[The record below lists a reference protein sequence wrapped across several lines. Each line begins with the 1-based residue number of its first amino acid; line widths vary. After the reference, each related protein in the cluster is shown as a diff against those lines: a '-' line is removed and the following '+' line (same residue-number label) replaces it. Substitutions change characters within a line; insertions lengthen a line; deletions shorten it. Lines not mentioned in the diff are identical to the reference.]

1 MEIIDGKIC
10 LTFEELTGRIMT
22 TANLNNL
29 VRRNKVKQV
38 QKGGNGR
45 VALYELDSLAL
56 KWRTEVYKRYP
67 DLQEQAES
75 REFIDTVEPDG
86 AALNFYQTYT
96 LADGRHLPE
105 DKVLE
110 YASNAAIMIAFRR
123 CWDAHVSKRQRT
135 GKKAVAGKEFW
146 ARAAAALPRLSD
158 RFPHSLPGSPRRL
171 QMKCAEY
178 VRDGYVC
185 FISGKFLNGN
195 AGKVLTDEQTGY
207 LATLISNPNNV
218 QDTVVAKAYN
228 VKARALGWKEITAAA
243 VGVWREKL
251 QLEAAAG
258 RLGVTNFRNRK
269 TMQVKR
275 SRPTAPFLMCS
286 LDGWTVELLYQKTKT
301 DSKGHN
307 ITTYTN
313 RLTIVV
319 VLDPC
324 VDYPMG
330 YAVGDHECPELIK
343 AALRNAAI
351 HSRELTG
358 EMLRYNQVQ
367 SDRYAIKTMTDLY
380 AVLGDKVIPAQA
392 HNAKSKP
399 VEPYFKHLNMTYC
412 QLFPNWAGYGVT
424 TDPMRQPNS
433 EALNKRRHS
442 FPDEA
447 GLRAQI
453 DEIMRLERA
462 QKIGKL
468 MEKLA
473 KLKPEHRLPMSRE
486 MYLLNFGAET
496 GFKNVLEGCGL
507 RPTILGVKR
516 DYDCFDLTFRDH
528 ASERWTVKYDPEDL
542 TQVLA
547 VNEAGTRR
555 YMLEEKYVQP
565 MALAD
570 RKPGDAE
577 QLQRVRDFNK
587 ELEAETARR
596 MGDHF
601 EGARRVIER
610 AAELPIHGTPAL
622 GACMEDRLML
632 TDSRGQ
638 HKDNRSRK
646 RLAAADIGSHT
657 VAELKVEA
665 LEVETVEVPVTRQGD
680 AVESVKVND
689 YSIF

>member
-1 MEIIDGKIC
+1 METINGTIC
-10 LTFEELTGRIMT
+10 ISHAELTGRIIT
-22 TANLNNL
+22 TANLNAL
-29 VRRNKVKQV
+29 VRKNQVKQMR
-38 QKGGNGR
+38 KGGNGR
-45 VALYELDSLAL
+45 TALYAVESLPL

-67 DLQEQAES
+67 DLQEQADS

-86 AALNFYQTYT
+86 KALSFYQDYK
-96 LADGRHLPE
+96 LSDGRNLPD

-110 YASNAAIMIAFRR
+110 YASNAAIMNAFRR
-123 CWDAHVSKRQRT
+123 RWEAHVSKRQRS
-135 GKKAVAGKEFW
+135 GKRTTLAKEFW
-146 ARAAAALPRLSD
+146 SRAAAALPRLAD
-158 RFPHSLPGSPRRL
+158 HFPHSLPGSPRRL
-171 QMKCAEY
+171 QMKFAEY
-178 VRDGYVC
+178 VSSGYEC

-218 QDTVVAKAYN
+218 QDTVVAKFYN
-228 VKARALGWKEITAAA
+228 AKARMLGWKEITAAA

-258 RLGVTNFRNRK
+258 RLGVTSFRANK

-286 LDGWTVELLYQKTKT
+286 LDGWTVELLYQKTRT
-301 DSKGHN
+301 DKKGHN
-307 ITTYTN
+307 VTTYTN

-351 HSRELTG
+351 HSREITG

-367 SDRYAIKTMTDLY
+367 SDRYAIKSMTELY

-392 HNAKSKP
+392 HNAKAKP
-399 VEPYFKHLNMTYC
+399 VEPYFNHLNTTYC
-412 QLFPNWAGYGVT
+412 QLCPNWSGFGVT
-424 TDPMRQPNS
+424 TNPKRQPNS

-453 DEIMRLERA
+453 DEMMRLERQ

-473 KLKPEHRLPMSRE
+473 NLKPEHRLPMSRE

-507 RPTILGVKR
+507 RPTILGMKR

-528 ASERWTVKYDPEDL
+528 ASERWTVKYDPDDL
-542 TQVLA
+542 HEVLA
-547 VNEAGTRR
+547 VSEDGTRR

-577 QLQRVRDFNK
+577 QLQRVHDYNK
-587 ELEAETARR
+587 ALEAETGRR
-596 MGDHF
+596 LADHF
-601 EGARRVIER
+601 EDARRVIER

-622 GACMEDRLML
+622 GACIEDRLLL

-646 RLAAADIGSHT
+646 RLAAADIES
-657 VAELKVEA
+657 
-665 LEVETVEVPVTRQGD
+665 LEVETVEIPVTRQGD
-680 AVESVKVND
+680 EVENVTVND

>member
-1 MEIIDGKIC
+1 METINGTIC
-10 LTFEELTGRIMT
+10 ISHAELTGRIIT
-22 TANLNNL
+22 TANLNAL
-29 VRRNKVKQV
+29 VRKNQVKQMR
-38 QKGGNGR
+38 KGGNGR
-45 VALYELDSLAL
+45 TALYAVESLPL

-67 DLQEQAES
+67 DLQEQADS

-86 AALNFYQTYT
+86 KALSFYQDYK
-96 LADGRHLPE
+96 LSDGRNLPD

-110 YASNAAIMIAFRR
+110 YASNAAIMNAFRR
-123 CWDAHVSKRQRT
+123 RWEAHVSKRQRS
-135 GKKAVAGKEFW
+135 GKRTTLAKEFW
-146 ARAAAALPRLSD
+146 NRAAAALPRLAD
-158 RFPHSLPGSPRRL
+158 HFPHSLPGSPRRL
-171 QMKCAEY
+171 QMKFAEY
-178 VRDGYVC
+178 VSSGYEC

-218 QDTVVAKAYN
+218 QDTVVAKFYN
-228 VKARALGWKEITAAA
+228 AKARMLGWKEITAAA

-258 RLGVTNFRNRK
+258 RLGVTSFRANK

-286 LDGWTVELLYQKTKT
+286 LDGWTVELLYQKTRT
-301 DSKGHN
+301 DKKGHN
-307 ITTYTN
+307 VTTYTN

-351 HSRELTG
+351 HSREITG

-367 SDRYAIKTMTDLY
+367 SDRYAIKSMTELY

-392 HNAKSKP
+392 HNAKAKP
-399 VEPYFKHLNMTYC
+399 VEPYFNHLNTTYC
-412 QLFPNWAGYGVT
+412 QLCPNWSGFGVT
-424 TDPMRQPNS
+424 TNPKRQPNS

-453 DEIMRLERA
+453 DEMMRLERQ

-473 KLKPEHRLPMSRE
+473 NLKPEHRLPMSRE

-507 RPTILGVKR
+507 RPTILGMKR

-528 ASERWTVKYDPEDL
+528 ASERWTVKYDPDDL
-542 TQVLA
+542 HEVLA
-547 VNEAGTRR
+547 VSEDGTRR

-577 QLQRVRDFNK
+577 QLQRVHDYNK
-587 ELEAETARR
+587 ALEAETGRR
-596 MGDHF
+596 LADHF
-601 EGARRVIER
+601 EDARRVIER

-622 GACMEDRLML
+622 GACIEDRLLL

-646 RLAAADIGSHT
+646 RLAAADI
-657 VAELKVEA
+657 EA
-665 LEVETVEVPVTRQGD
+665 LEVETVEIPVTRQGD
-680 AVESVKVND
+680 EVENVTVND

>member
-1 MEIIDGKIC
+1 MKIINGTLCISHA
-10 LTFEELTGRIMT
+10 ELTGRIIT
-22 TANLNNL
+22 TANLKAQ
-29 VRRNKVKQV
+29 VRKGQVKQV
-38 QKGGNGR
+38 VKGGNGR
-45 VALYELDSLAL
+45 QAWYAVDSFAL

-67 DLQEQAES
+67 DAKEQAES
-75 REFIDTVEPDG
+75 REFMDTVEPDG
-86 AALNFYQTYT
+86 AAFDFFQSYT
-96 LADGRHLPE
+96 LSDGRHLPE

-110 YASNAAIMIAFRR
+110 YASNAAIMNAFRR
-123 CWDAHVSKRQRT
+123 CWDAHVSKRQRS
-135 GKKAVAGKEFW
+135 GKRTTLAKEFW
-146 ARAAAALPRLSD
+146 ARAAAALPRLAD

-171 QMKCAEY
+171 SMKCAEY
-178 VRDGYVC
+178 VREGYAC

-195 AGKVLTDEQTGY
+195 AGKVLTDEQVGY

-228 VKARALGWKEITAAA
+228 AKARLLGWKEITVAA

-258 RLGVTNFRNRK
+258 RLGVANFRNHK

-286 LDGWTVELLYQKTKT
+286 LDGWTVELLYQKTRT
-301 DSKGHN
+301 DKKGHN
-307 ITTYTN
+307 VTTYTN

-343 AALRNAAI
+343 AALRNAAV

-358 EMLRYNQVQ
+358 QMLRYNQVQ
-367 SDRYAIKTMTDLY
+367 SDRYAISCMKDLY

-392 HNAKSKP
+392 HNAKAKP
-399 VEPYFKHLNMTYC
+399 VEPYFNHLNTTYC
-412 QLFPNWAGYGVT
+412 QLCANWGGYGVT
-424 TDPMRQPNS
+424 TNPKRQPNS
-433 EALNKRRHS
+433 EALNRRRHS

-447 GLRAQI
+447 GVRAQI
-453 DEIMRLERA
+453 DEMMRLERK

-473 KLKPEHRLPMSRE
+473 NLKPEHTLPMSRE

-528 ASERWTVKYDPEDL
+528 ASERWTVRYDPDDL
-542 TQVLA
+542 HDVLA
-547 VNEAGTRR
+547 VSEDGTHR

-577 QLQRVRDFNK
+577 QLQRVRDYNVA
-587 ELEAETARR
+587 LEAETGRR
-596 MGDHF
+596 LAHHY
-601 EGARRVIER
+601 EGAKRTIER
-610 AAELPIHGTPAL
+610 TRELPIYGTPAL
-622 GACMEDRLML
+622 GACLEDKLML

-646 RLAAADIGSHT
+646 RLAAADI
-657 VAELKVEA
+657 EA
-665 LEVETVEVPVTRQGD
+665 LEVETVEIPVTRQGD
-680 AVESVKVND
+680 AVEAYQVND

>member
-1 MEIIDGKIC
+1 METINGTIC
-10 LTFEELTGRIMT
+10 ISHAELTGRIIT
-22 TANLNNL
+22 TANLNAL
-29 VRRNKVKQV
+29 VRKNQVKQMR
-38 QKGGNGR
+38 KGGNGR
-45 VALYELDSLAL
+45 TALYAVESLPL

-67 DLQEQAES
+67 DLQEQADS

-86 AALNFYQTYT
+86 KALSFYQDYK
-96 LADGRHLPE
+96 LSDGRNLPD

-110 YASNAAIMIAFRR
+110 YASNAAIMNAFRR
-123 CWDAHVSKRQRT
+123 RWEAHVSKRQRS
-135 GKKAVAGKEFW
+135 GKRTTLAKEFW
-146 ARAAAALPRLSD
+146 SRAAAALPRLAD
-158 RFPHSLPGSPRRL
+158 HFPHSLPGSPRRL
-171 QMKCAEY
+171 QMKFAEY
-178 VRDGYVC
+178 VSSGYEC

-218 QDTVVAKAYN
+218 QDTVVAKFYN
-228 VKARALGWKEITAAA
+228 AKARMLGWKEITAAA

-258 RLGVTNFRNRK
+258 RLGVTSFRANK

-286 LDGWTVELLYQKTKT
+286 LDGWTVELLYKKTRT
-301 DSKGHN
+301 DKKGHN
-307 ITTYTN
+307 VTTYTN

-351 HSRELTG
+351 HSREITG

-367 SDRYAIKTMTDLY
+367 SDRYAIKSMTELY

-392 HNAKSKP
+392 HNAKAKP
-399 VEPYFKHLNMTYC
+399 VEPYFNHLNTTYC
-412 QLFPNWAGYGVT
+412 QLCPNWSGFGVT
-424 TDPMRQPNS
+424 TNPKRQPNS

-453 DEIMRLERA
+453 DEMMRLERQ

-473 KLKPEHRLPMSRE
+473 NLKPEHRLPMSRE

-507 RPTILGVKR
+507 RPTILGMKR

-528 ASERWTVKYDPEDL
+528 ASERWTVKYDPDDL
-542 TQVLA
+542 HEVLA
-547 VNEAGTRR
+547 VSEDGTRR

-577 QLQRVRDFNK
+577 QLQRVHDYNK
-587 ELEAETARR
+587 ALEAETGRR
-596 MGDHF
+596 LADHF
-601 EGARRVIER
+601 EDARRVIER

-622 GACMEDRLML
+622 GACIEDRLLL

-646 RLAAADIGSHT
+646 RLAAADI
-657 VAELKVEA
+657 EA
-665 LEVETVEVPVTRQGD
+665 LEVETVEIPVTRQGD
-680 AVESVKVND
+680 EVENVTVND

>member
-1 MEIIDGKIC
+1 METINGTIC
-10 LTFEELTGRIMT
+10 ISHAELTGRIIT
-22 TANLNNL
+22 TANLNAL
-29 VRRNKVKQV
+29 VRKNQVKQMR
-38 QKGGNGR
+38 KGGNGR
-45 VALYELDSLAL
+45 TALYAVESLPL

-67 DLQEQAES
+67 DLQEQADS

-86 AALNFYQTYT
+86 KALSFYQDYK
-96 LADGRHLPE
+96 LSDGRNLPD

-110 YASNAAIMIAFRR
+110 YASNAAIMNAFRR
-123 CWDAHVSKRQRT
+123 RWEAHVSKRQRS
-135 GKKAVAGKEFW
+135 GKRTTLAKEFW
-146 ARAAAALPRLSD
+146 SRAAAALPRLAD
-158 RFPHSLPGSPRRL
+158 HFPHSLPGSPRRL
-171 QMKCAEY
+171 QMKFAEY
-178 VRDGYVC
+178 VSSGYEC

-195 AGKVLTDEQTGY
+195 AGKVLTDEQTGH

-218 QDTVVAKAYN
+218 QDTVVAKFYN
-228 VKARALGWKEITAAA
+228 AKARMLGWKEITAAA

-251 QLEAAAG
+251 QLESAAG
-258 RLGVTNFRNRK
+258 RLGVTSFRANK

-286 LDGWTVELLYQKTKT
+286 LDGWTVELLYQKTIT
-301 DSKGHN
+301 DKKGHN
-307 ITTYTN
+307 VTTYTN

-351 HSRELTG
+351 HSREITG

-367 SDRYAIKTMTDLY
+367 SDRYAIKSMTELY

-392 HNAKSKP
+392 HNAKAKP
-399 VEPYFKHLNMTYC
+399 VEPYFNHLNTTYC
-412 QLFPNWAGYGVT
+412 QLCPNWSGFGVT
-424 TDPMRQPNS
+424 TNPKRQPNS

-453 DEIMRLERA
+453 DEMMRLERQ

-473 KLKPEHRLPMSRE
+473 NLKPEHRLPMSRE

-507 RPTILGVKR
+507 RPTILGMKR

-528 ASERWTVKYDPEDL
+528 ASERWTVKYDPDDL
-542 TQVLA
+542 HEVLA
-547 VNEAGTRR
+547 VSEDGTRR

-577 QLQRVRDFNK
+577 QLQRVHDYNK
-587 ELEAETARR
+587 ALEAETGRR
-596 MGDHF
+596 LADHF
-601 EGARRVIER
+601 EDARRVIER

-622 GACMEDRLML
+622 GACIEDRLLL

-646 RLAAADIGSHT
+646 RLAAADI
-657 VAELKVEA
+657 EA
-665 LEVETVEVPVTRQGD
+665 LEVETVEIPVTRQGD
-680 AVESVKVND
+680 EVENVTVND

>member
-1 MEIIDGKIC
+1 MSMETINGTIC
-10 LTFEELTGRIMT
+10 ISHAELTGRIIT
-22 TANLNNL
+22 TANLNAL
-29 VRRNKVKQV
+29 VRKNQVKQMR
-38 QKGGNGR
+38 KGGNGR
-45 VALYELDSLAL
+45 TALYAVESLPL

-67 DLQEQAES
+67 DLQEQADS

-86 AALNFYQTYT
+86 KALSFYQDYK
-96 LADGRHLPE
+96 LSDGRNLPD

-110 YASNAAIMIAFRR
+110 YASNAAIMNAFRR
-123 CWDAHVSKRQRT
+123 RWEAHVSKRQRS
-135 GKKAVAGKEFW
+135 GKRTTLAKEFW
-146 ARAAAALPRLSD
+146 SRAAAALPRLAD
-158 RFPHSLPGSPRRL
+158 HFPHSLPGSPRRL
-171 QMKCAEY
+171 QMKFAEY
-178 VRDGYVC
+178 VSSGYEC

-218 QDTVVAKAYN
+218 QDTVVAKFYN
-228 VKARALGWKEITAAA
+228 AKARMLGWKEITAAA

-258 RLGVTNFRNRK
+258 RLGVTSFRANK

-286 LDGWTVELLYQKTKT
+286 LDGWTVELLYQKTRT
-301 DSKGHN
+301 DKKGHN
-307 ITTYTN
+307 VTTYTN

-351 HSRELTG
+351 HSREITG

-367 SDRYAIKTMTDLY
+367 SDRYAIKSMTELY

-392 HNAKSKP
+392 HNAKAKP
-399 VEPYFKHLNMTYC
+399 VEPYFNHLNTTYC
-412 QLFPNWAGYGVT
+412 QLCPNWSGFGVT
-424 TDPMRQPNS
+424 TNPKRQPNS

-453 DEIMRLERA
+453 DEMMRLERQ

-473 KLKPEHRLPMSRE
+473 NLKPEHRLPMSRE

-507 RPTILGVKR
+507 RPTILGMKR

-528 ASERWTVKYDPEDL
+528 ASERWTVKYDPDDL
-542 TQVLA
+542 HEVLA
-547 VNEAGTRR
+547 VSEDGTRR

-577 QLQRVRDFNK
+577 QLQRVHDYNK
-587 ELEAETARR
+587 ALEAETGRR
-596 MGDHF
+596 LADHF
-601 EGARRVIER
+601 EDARRVIER

-622 GACMEDRLML
+622 GACIEDRLLL

-646 RLAAADIGSHT
+646 RLAAADI
-657 VAELKVEA
+657 EA
-665 LEVETVEVPVTRQGD
+665 LEVETVEIPVTRHGD
-680 AVESVKVND
+680 EVENVTVND

>member
-1 MEIIDGKIC
+1 METINGTIC
-10 LTFEELTGRIMT
+10 ISHAELTGRIIT
-22 TANLNNL
+22 TANLNAL
-29 VRRNKVKQV
+29 VRKNQVKQMR
-38 QKGGNGR
+38 KGGNGR
-45 VALYELDSLAL
+45 TALYAVESLPL

-67 DLQEQAES
+67 DLQEQADS

-86 AALNFYQTYT
+86 KALSFYQDYK
-96 LADGRHLPE
+96 LSDGRNLPD

-110 YASNAAIMIAFRR
+110 YASNAAIMNAFRR
-123 CWDAHVSKRQRT
+123 RWEAHVSKRQRS
-135 GKKAVAGKEFW
+135 GKRTTLAKEFW
-146 ARAAAALPRLSD
+146 SRAAAALPRLAD
-158 RFPHSLPGSPRRL
+158 HFPHSLPGSPRRL
-171 QMKCAEY
+171 QMKFAEY
-178 VRDGYVC
+178 VSSGYEC

-218 QDTVVAKAYN
+218 QDTVVAKFYN
-228 VKARALGWKEITAAA
+228 AKARMLGWKEITAAA

-258 RLGVTNFRNRK
+258 RLGVTSFRANK

-286 LDGWTVELLYQKTKT
+286 LDGWTVELLYQKTRT
-301 DSKGHN
+301 DKKGHN
-307 ITTYTN
+307 VTTYTN

-351 HSRELTG
+351 HSREITG

-367 SDRYAIKTMTDLY
+367 SDRYAIKSMTELY

-392 HNAKSKP
+392 HNAKAKP
-399 VEPYFKHLNMTYC
+399 VEPYFNHLNTTYC
-412 QLFPNWAGYGVT
+412 QLCPNWSGFGVT
-424 TDPMRQPNS
+424 TNPKRQPNS

-442 FPDEA
+442 FPDEV

-453 DEIMRLERA
+453 DEMMRLERQ

-473 KLKPEHRLPMSRE
+473 NLKPEHRLPMSRE

-507 RPTILGVKR
+507 RPTILGMKR

-528 ASERWTVKYDPEDL
+528 ASERWTVKYDPDDL
-542 TQVLA
+542 HEVLA
-547 VNEAGTRR
+547 VSEDGTRR

-577 QLQRVRDFNK
+577 QLQRVHDYNK
-587 ELEAETARR
+587 ALEAETGRR
-596 MGDHF
+596 LADHF
-601 EGARRVIER
+601 EDARRVIER

-622 GACMEDRLML
+622 GACIEDRLLL

-646 RLAAADIGSHT
+646 RLAAADI
-657 VAELKVEA
+657 EA
-665 LEVETVEVPVTRQGD
+665 LEVETVEIPVTRQGNE
-680 AVESVKVND
+680 VENVTVND

>member
-1 MEIIDGKIC
+1 METINGTIC
-10 LTFEELTGRIMT
+10 ISHAELTGRIIT
-22 TANLNNL
+22 TANLNAL
-29 VRRNKVKQV
+29 VRKNQVKQMR
-38 QKGGNGR
+38 KGGNGR
-45 VALYELDSLAL
+45 TALYAVESLPL

-67 DLQEQAES
+67 DLQEQADS

-86 AALNFYQTYT
+86 KALSFYQDYK
-96 LADGRHLPE
+96 LSDGRNLPD

-110 YASNAAIMIAFRR
+110 YASNAAIMNAFRR
-123 CWDAHVSKRQRT
+123 RWEAHVSKRQRS
-135 GKKAVAGKEFW
+135 GKRTTLAKEFW
-146 ARAAAALPRLSD
+146 SRAAAALPRLAD
-158 RFPHSLPGSPRRL
+158 HFPHSLPGSPRRL
-171 QMKCAEY
+171 QMKFAEY
-178 VRDGYVC
+178 VSSGYEC

-218 QDTVVAKAYN
+218 QDTVVAKFYN
-228 VKARALGWKEITAAA
+228 AKARMLGWKEITAAA

-258 RLGVTNFRNRK
+258 RLGVTSFRANK

-286 LDGWTVELLYQKTKT
+286 LDGWTVELLYQKTRT
-301 DSKGHN
+301 DKKGHN
-307 ITTYTN
+307 VTTYTN

-351 HSRELTG
+351 HSREITG

-367 SDRYAIKTMTDLY
+367 SDRYAIKSMTELY

-392 HNAKSKP
+392 HNAKAKP
-399 VEPYFKHLNMTYC
+399 VEPYFNHLNTTYC
-412 QLFPNWAGYGVT
+412 QLCPNWSGFGVT
-424 TDPMRQPNS
+424 TNPKRQPNS

-442 FPDEA
+442 FPDDA

-453 DEIMRLERA
+453 DEMMRLERQ

-473 KLKPEHRLPMSRE
+473 NLKPEHRLPMSRE

-507 RPTILGVKR
+507 RPTILGMKR

-528 ASERWTVKYDPEDL
+528 ASERWTVKYDPDDL
-542 TQVLA
+542 HEVLA
-547 VNEAGTRR
+547 VSEDGTRR

-577 QLQRVRDFNK
+577 QLQRVHDYNK
-587 ELEAETARR
+587 ALEAETGRR
-596 MGDHF
+596 LADHF
-601 EGARRVIER
+601 EDARRVIER

-622 GACMEDRLML
+622 GACIEDRLLL

-646 RLAAADIGSHT
+646 RLAAADI
-657 VAELKVEA
+657 EA
-665 LEVETVEVPVTRQGD
+665 LEVETVEIPVTRQGD
-680 AVESVKVND
+680 EVENVTVND

>member
-1 MEIIDGKIC
+1 METINGTIC
-10 LTFEELTGRIMT
+10 ISHAELTGRIIT
-22 TANLNNL
+22 TANLNAL
-29 VRRNKVKQV
+29 VRKNQVKQMR
-38 QKGGNGR
+38 KGGNGR
-45 VALYELDSLAL
+45 TALYAVESLPL

-67 DLQEQAES
+67 DLQEQADS

-86 AALNFYQTYT
+86 KALSFYQDYK
-96 LADGRHLPE
+96 LSDGRNLPD

-110 YASNAAIMIAFRR
+110 YASNAAIMNAFRR
-123 CWDAHVSKRQRT
+123 RWEAHVSKRQRS
-135 GKKAVAGKEFW
+135 GKRTTLAKEFW
-146 ARAAAALPRLSD
+146 SRAAAALPRLAD
-158 RFPHSLPGSPRRL
+158 HFPHSLPGSPRRL
-171 QMKCAEY
+171 QMKFAEY
-178 VRDGYVC
+178 VSSGYEC

-218 QDTVVAKAYN
+218 QDTVVAKFYN
-228 VKARALGWKEITAAA
+228 AKARMLGWKEITAAA

-251 QLEAAAG
+251 QLEAAAR
-258 RLGVTNFRNRK
+258 RLGVTSFRANK

-286 LDGWTVELLYQKTKT
+286 LDGWTVELLYQKTRT
-301 DSKGHN
+301 DKKGHN
-307 ITTYTN
+307 VTTYTN

-351 HSRELTG
+351 HSREITG

-367 SDRYAIKTMTDLY
+367 SDRYAIKSMTELY

-392 HNAKSKP
+392 HNAKAKP
-399 VEPYFKHLNMTYC
+399 VEPYFNHLNTTYC
-412 QLFPNWAGYGVT
+412 QLCPNWSGFGVT
-424 TDPMRQPNS
+424 TNPKRQPNS

-453 DEIMRLERA
+453 DEMMRLERQ

-473 KLKPEHRLPMSRE
+473 NLKPEHRLPMSRE

-507 RPTILGVKR
+507 RPTILGMKR

-528 ASERWTVKYDPEDL
+528 ASERWTVKYDPDDL
-542 TQVLA
+542 HEVLA
-547 VNEAGTRR
+547 VSEDGTRR

-577 QLQRVRDFNK
+577 QLQRVHDYNK
-587 ELEAETARR
+587 ALEAETGRR
-596 MGDHF
+596 LADHF
-601 EGARRVIER
+601 EDARRVIER

-622 GACMEDRLML
+622 GACIEDRLLL

-646 RLAAADIGSHT
+646 RLAAADI
-657 VAELKVEA
+657 EA
-665 LEVETVEVPVTRQGD
+665 LEVETVEIPVTRQGD
-680 AVESVKVND
+680 EVENVTVND

>member
-1 MEIIDGKIC
+1 MSMETINGTIC
-10 LTFEELTGRIMT
+10 ISHAELTGRIIT
-22 TANLNNL
+22 TANLNAL
-29 VRRNKVKQV
+29 VRKNQVKQMR
-38 QKGGNGR
+38 KGGNGR
-45 VALYELDSLAL
+45 TALYAVESLPL

-67 DLQEQAES
+67 DLQEQADS

-86 AALNFYQTYT
+86 KALSFYQDYK
-96 LADGRHLPE
+96 LSDGRNLPD

-110 YASNAAIMIAFRR
+110 YASNAAIMNAFRR
-123 CWDAHVSKRQRT
+123 RWEAHVSKRQRS
-135 GKKAVAGKEFW
+135 GKRTTLAKEFW
-146 ARAAAALPRLSD
+146 SRAAAALPRLAD
-158 RFPHSLPGSPRRL
+158 HFPHSLPGSPRRL
-171 QMKCAEY
+171 QMKFAEY
-178 VRDGYVC
+178 VSSGYEC

-218 QDTVVAKAYN
+218 QDTVVAKFYN
-228 VKARALGWKEITAAA
+228 AKARMLGWKEITAAA

-258 RLGVTNFRNRK
+258 RLGVTSFRANK

-286 LDGWTVELLYQKTKT
+286 LDGWTVELLYQKTRT
-301 DSKGHN
+301 DKKGHN
-307 ITTYTN
+307 VTTYTN

-351 HSRELTG
+351 HSREITG

-367 SDRYAIKTMTDLY
+367 SDRYAIKSMTELY

-392 HNAKSKP
+392 HNAKAKP
-399 VEPYFKHLNMTYC
+399 VEPYFNHLNTTYC
-412 QLFPNWAGYGVT
+412 QLCPNWSGFGVT
-424 TDPMRQPNS
+424 TNPKRQPNS

-453 DEIMRLERA
+453 DEMMRLERQ

-473 KLKPEHRLPMSRE
+473 NLKPEHRLPMSRE

-507 RPTILGVKR
+507 RPTILGMKR

-528 ASERWTVKYDPEDL
+528 ASERWTVKYDPDDL
-542 TQVLA
+542 HEVLA
-547 VNEAGTRR
+547 VSEDGTRR

-577 QLQRVRDFNK
+577 QLQRVHDYNK
-587 ELEAETARR
+587 ALEAETGRR
-596 MGDHF
+596 LADHF
-601 EGARRVIER
+601 EDARRVIER
-610 AAELPIHGTPAL
+610 AAELPIHGTPSL
-622 GACMEDRLML
+622 GACIEDRLLL

-646 RLAAADIGSHT
+646 RLAAADI
-657 VAELKVEA
+657 EA
-665 LEVETVEVPVTRQGD
+665 LEVETVEIPVTRQGD
-680 AVESVKVND
+680 EVENVTVND

>member
-1 MEIIDGKIC
+1 METINGTIC
-10 LTFEELTGRIMT
+10 ISHAELTGRIIT
-22 TANLNNL
+22 TANLNAL
-29 VRRNKVKQV
+29 VRKNQVKQMR
-38 QKGGNGR
+38 KGGNGR
-45 VALYELDSLAL
+45 TALYAVESLPL

-67 DLQEQAES
+67 DLQEQADS

-86 AALNFYQTYT
+86 KALSFYQDYK
-96 LADGRHLPE
+96 LSDGRNLPD

-110 YASNAAIMIAFRR
+110 YASNAAIMNAFRR
-123 CWDAHVSKRQRT
+123 RWEAHVSKRQRS
-135 GKKAVAGKEFW
+135 GKRTTLAKEFW
-146 ARAAAALPRLSD
+146 SRAAAALPRLAD
-158 RFPHSLPGSPRRL
+158 HFPHSLPGSPRRL
-171 QMKCAEY
+171 QMKFAEY
-178 VRDGYVC
+178 VSSGYEC

-218 QDTVVAKAYN
+218 QDTVVAKFYN
-228 VKARALGWKEITAAA
+228 AKAQMLGWKEITAAA

-258 RLGVTNFRNRK
+258 RLGVTSFRANK

-286 LDGWTVELLYQKTKT
+286 LDGWTVELLYQKTRT
-301 DSKGHN
+301 DKKGHN
-307 ITTYTN
+307 VTTYTN

-351 HSRELTG
+351 HSREITG

-367 SDRYAIKTMTDLY
+367 SDRYAIKSMTELY

-392 HNAKSKP
+392 HNAKAKP
-399 VEPYFKHLNMTYC
+399 VEPYFNHLNTTYC
-412 QLFPNWAGYGVT
+412 QLCPNWSGFGVT
-424 TDPMRQPNS
+424 TNPKRQPNS

-453 DEIMRLERA
+453 DEMMRLERQ

-473 KLKPEHRLPMSRE
+473 NLKPEHRLPMSRE

-507 RPTILGVKR
+507 RPTILGMKR

-528 ASERWTVKYDPEDL
+528 ASERWTVKYDPDDL
-542 TQVLA
+542 HEVLA
-547 VNEAGTRR
+547 VSEDGTRR

-577 QLQRVRDFNK
+577 QLQRVHDYNK
-587 ELEAETARR
+587 ALEAETGRR
-596 MGDHF
+596 LADHF
-601 EGARRVIER
+601 EDARRVIER

-622 GACMEDRLML
+622 GACIEDRLLL

-646 RLAAADIGSHT
+646 RLAAADI
-657 VAELKVEA
+657 EA
-665 LEVETVEVPVTRQGD
+665 LEVETVEIPVTRQGD
-680 AVESVKVND
+680 EVENVTVND

>member
-1 MEIIDGKIC
+1 MSMETINGTIC
-10 LTFEELTGRIMT
+10 ISHAELTGRIIT
-22 TANLNNL
+22 TANLNAL
-29 VRRNKVKQV
+29 VRKNQVKQMR
-38 QKGGNGR
+38 KGGNGR
-45 VALYELDSLAL
+45 TALYAVESLPL

-67 DLQEQAES
+67 DLQEQADS

-86 AALNFYQTYT
+86 KALSFYQDYK
-96 LADGRHLPE
+96 LSDGRNLPD

-110 YASNAAIMIAFRR
+110 YASNAAIMNAFRR
-123 CWDAHVSKRQRT
+123 RWEAHVSKRQRS
-135 GKKAVAGKEFW
+135 GKRTTLAKEFW
-146 ARAAAALPRLSD
+146 SRAAAALPRLAD
-158 RFPHSLPGSPRRL
+158 HFPHSLPGSPRRL
-171 QMKCAEY
+171 QMKFAEY
-178 VRDGYVC
+178 VSSGYEC

-218 QDTVVAKAYN
+218 QDTVVAKFYN
-228 VKARALGWKEITAAA
+228 AKARMLGWKEITAAA

-258 RLGVTNFRNRK
+258 RLGVTSFRANK

-275 SRPTAPFLMCS
+275 SRPTTPFLMCS
-286 LDGWTVELLYQKTKT
+286 LDGWTVELLYQKTRT
-301 DSKGHN
+301 DKKGHN
-307 ITTYTN
+307 VTTYTN

-351 HSRELTG
+351 HSREITG

-367 SDRYAIKTMTDLY
+367 SDRYAIKSMTELY

-392 HNAKSKP
+392 HNAKAKP
-399 VEPYFKHLNMTYC
+399 VEPYFNHLNTTYC
-412 QLFPNWAGYGVT
+412 QLCPNWSGFGVT
-424 TDPMRQPNS
+424 TNPKRQPNS

-453 DEIMRLERA
+453 DEMMRLERQ

-473 KLKPEHRLPMSRE
+473 NLKPEHRLPMSRE

-507 RPTILGVKR
+507 RPTILGMKR

-528 ASERWTVKYDPEDL
+528 ASERWTVKYDPDDL
-542 TQVLA
+542 HEVLA
-547 VNEAGTRR
+547 VSEDGTRR

-577 QLQRVRDFNK
+577 QLQRVHDYNK
-587 ELEAETARR
+587 ALEAETGRR
-596 MGDHF
+596 LADHF
-601 EGARRVIER
+601 EDARRVIER

-622 GACMEDRLML
+622 GACIEDRLLL

-646 RLAAADIGSHT
+646 RLAAADI
-657 VAELKVEA
+657 EA
-665 LEVETVEVPVTRQGD
+665 LEVETVEIPVTRQGD
-680 AVESVKVND
+680 EVENVIVND